1 MILLPFAAC
10 LVSSATL
17 PKGHRA
23 HSTEQSCLEGGGPWC
38 SWDPCSYS
46 SKTASRS
53 SLNTVLC
60 TLAASGAIRDAG
72 QKDGLALPPTA
83 QMDTLRVPRPPR
95 ECIILEAQ
103 VAPLP
108 WGRWHILEGITLPHT
123 TLSLQVSEALEL
135 RLLWDPK
142 GQLSG

>member
-1 MILLPFAAC
+1 MLAR
-10 LVSSATL
+10 
-17 PKGHRA
+17 KMG
-23 HSTEQSCLEGGGPWC
+23 
-38 SWDPCSYS
+38 
-46 SKTASRS
+46 SRS
-53 SLNTVLC
+53 LL
-60 TLAASGAIRDAG
+60 
-72 QKDGLALPPTA
+72 QPKWK
-83 QMDTLRVPRPPR
+83 LRVPSSPR

-142 GQLSG
+142 RQLSG